1 MKVGVI
7 GQGYVGLNIAIGA
20 ANVGHEVHGI
30 DIDPLLIS
38 NLSNGLTFIPGIT
51 HKKIIDLIQSNN
63 YKPTVNFEELS
74 SCSIVI
80 IAVPTPLTESRNPDL
95 SILESVSEKIGMYL
109 RQETLII
116 NESTSYPGTL
126 RNLIKPLI
134 DSKSKISH
142 QYASA
147 PERIDPGNIQWNLS
161 NTPRILGGLSDDA
174 TNKALQFYSSFCS
187 SVNVVSSPEVA
198 EAAKLFENTF
208 RQINI
213 ALANEF
219 SIISSALGFSTNE
232 AIVAASTKP
241 FGFMPFFPS
250 IGVGGHCIPID
261 PSYLSHAANQVGV
274 RANFIELANSTNLNM
289 VKHVTEK
296 ISSYLK
302 KPLQNLKIQ
311 IIGIAYKPGVS
322 DLRESPALNLIR
334 ELRSRGAEV
343 IWNDSLVGE
352 WNGEY
357 SSPVDTSIDLGIL
370 VNPFNSS
377 DLKVWLDAGT
387 KVIDLSANSFDYGWP
402 KFL

>member
-80 IAVPTPLTESRNPDL
+80 IAVPTPLNESRNPDL
-95 SILESVSEKIGMYL
+95 SFLESVSEKIGMYL

-147 PERIDPGNIQWNLS
+147 PERIDPGNKQWNLS
-161 NTPRILGGLSDDA
+161 NTPRILGGLSDEA

-232 AIVAASTKP
+232 AIIAASTKP

-250 IGVGGHCIPID
+250 IGVGGHCIPVD

-289 VKHVTEK
+289 VKHVAEK

-343 IWNDSLVGE
+343 IWNDPLVVE